1 MGYQESLVTI
11 TPHKQFDLLLEAYK
25 AAKTDGFYET
35 PVSTHPMSVVVL
47 KEQIRDFGVGSKF
60 IWVCGDRCFHNEN
73 GIFNKHISRPPF
85 SKLHII
91 PVENVFFLNDKR
103 LDGINFNSKTP
114 SENKYLKRYSID
126 KYIKGKIKNIKRK
139 QSEHIR

>member
-11 TPHKQFDLLLEAYK
+11 TPQKQFNLLLEAYK

-35 PVSTHPMSVVVL
+35 LVSTQPMSVVVL
-47 KEQIRDFGVGSKF
+47 KEPIGNFSVGSKF
-60 IWVCGDRCFHNEN
+60 IWVCGDRCFHSEN
-73 GIFNKHISRPPF
+73 GILNKHISRPLF

-91 PVENVFFLNDKR
+91 PVENIYFINDER
-103 LDGINFNSKTP
+103 LDGINFNSEIP
-114 SENKYLKRYSID
+114 SENKYLKRYNID
-126 KYIKGKIKNIKRK
+126 EYIKEKIKNIKRE